1 MSLCASVQ
9 FAKASRATS
18 LIMVTV
24 EAASNAAPAACCCA
38 ICDCKSRSSCILASK
53 SCLLASCKATCAG
66 LCAPSE
72 LVPTV
77 EAAIGVAEEE
87 EEAVPW
93 VEAAIDVAEEAVPWV
108 EAAGGVIGVA
118 QGVACGRRAFILA
131 GISFGRMWL
140 GGGMLGC
147 WGMTA
152 GGSGGKGT
160 GGRSA
165 IFVPLQRC
173 GCPFETVSQVA
184 IQASCLAHHLIG
196 FNNTTH
202 VFQEFR
208 SNGP

>member
-1 MSLCASVQ
+1 
-9 FAKASRATS
+9 
-18 LIMVTV
+18 
-24 EAASNAAPAACCCA
+24 
-38 ICDCKSRSSCILASK
+38 
-53 SCLLASCKATCAG
+53 
-66 LCAPSE
+66 
-72 LVPTV
+72 V

-165 IFVPLQRC
+165 MFVPLHRC
-173 GCPFETVSQVA
+173 GCPFDVVSHVC
-184 IQASCLAHHLIG
+184 IQASCFAHHLIG
-196 FNNTTH
+196 FNNITH
-202 VFQEFR
+202 LFQEFR